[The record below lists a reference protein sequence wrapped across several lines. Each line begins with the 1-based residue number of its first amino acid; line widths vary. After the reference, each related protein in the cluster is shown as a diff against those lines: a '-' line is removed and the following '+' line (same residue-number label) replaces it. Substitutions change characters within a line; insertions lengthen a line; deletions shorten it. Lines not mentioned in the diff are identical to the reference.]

1 MSRCD
6 NSYCDRE
13 RHGRRSCGVGVNRW
27 VLVDA
32 GDRTL
37 QRQVS
42 APGEL
47 AALLVETGLD
57 ATGADELALEC
68 WRQRP
73 AGADSPS
80 ATPGG
85 AVWRAT
91 GLSRLSTLLLLLA
104 VAAGFVVFVYYGGR

>member
-1 MSRCD
+1 MNGTDDVR
-6 NSYCDRE
+6 
-13 RHGRRSCGVGVNRW
+13 VVWGVNRW

-32 GDRTL
+32 GDHTL

-42 APGEL
+42 TPGEL
-47 AALLVETGLD
+47 AALLLEAGLD
-57 ATGADELALEC
+57 GGRVDGLALEC
-68 WRQRP
+68 RRERP
-73 AGADSPS
+73 AGAESPS